1 MVAASLGMRER
12 YSAHLPVIVIVT
24 VIVVVIVIVIVIVIG
39 IGIGIVM
46 KVRLRSEGAGETGH
60 PRIGEEEGEAS
71 AGVRLLLTSQ
81 SRTGRWS

>member
-1 MVAASLGMRER
+1 
-12 YSAHLPVIVIVT
+12 
-24 VIVVVIVIVIVIVIG
+24 
-39 IGIGIVM
+39 M